1 MRRNRRNRHQDTE
14 TALANFA
21 LTFAKAL
28 LVIFVVLLMNIAP
41 PNSHT
46 PGVRPNALYLIM
58 VDWDGERDV
67 DVDVWVR
74 DPNGRVVNFVNRE
87 LGFMALDRD
96 DLGFASDRV
105 ISGSTTNIARINEE
119 IVSIRGI
126 IPGEFVV
133 NVNLFSFNG
142 ADNNSPITVNIRI
155 EKLNPSVETV
165 WRGSVVMDRRGQERH
180 VVRFNM
186 ETDGAISNTNSDLP
200 ISLRGSPV
208 NPRGS
213 QR

>member
-1 MRRNRRNRHQDTE
+1 MRRNRRNKHQDTE

-28 LVIFVVLLMNIAP
+28 LVIFVVLLMSISP
-41 PNSHT
+41 PNTHT

-58 VDWDGERDV
+58 VDWDGNRDV

-74 DPNGRVVNFVNRE
+74 DPNGRIVNFVNRE

-96 DLGFASDRV
+96 DLGFSSDRV

-142 ADNNSPITVNIRI
+142 SDDNSPITVNVRI
-155 EKLNPSVETV
+155 EKLNPNVETS
-165 WRGSVVMDRRGQERH
+165 WRGSVVMDRRGQEMH
-180 VVRFNM
+180 VVRFTMDN
-186 ETDGAISNTNSDLP
+186 EGRITNPSNDLP
-200 ISLRGSPV
+200 ISLRTPQ
-208 NPRGS
+208 PRS
-213 QR
+213 NTR